1 MQPILCFHSNNNV
14 ISLYYVLI
22 DVKKPSVNLA
32 FALTTDGALDSHN
45 GWGDDEDGWDWWT
58 RCIQFTYCI
67 VCTQD
72 LTASCGDS

>member
-22 DVKKPSVNLA
+22 DVKKPSLNLA

-45 GWGDDEDGWDWWT
+45 GWGDDEDGWDW
-58 RCIQFTYCI
+58 
-67 VCTQD
+67 
-72 LTASCGDS
+72 